1 MATLM
6 AESRIVTGSVVNQ
19 ECQWASLGIG
29 GCGGG
34 SKGLGE
40 SVGVVYWWP
49 LRVSTH
55 QNKQGVREVSEE
67 PL

>member
-6 AESRIVTGSVVNQ
+6 AELGIVTGSVVNQ

-40 SVGVVYWWP
+40 SMGVFYWWP
-49 LRVSTH
+49 LRGKYT
-55 QNKQGVREVSEE
+55 SE
-67 PL
+67 